1 MSSKKKQSPGT
12 IAVNKKARHLYELSE
27 FLEAG
32 ISLTGPEIKS
42 IRLGRVSFQDA
53 YVEFRQGAAFV
64 VKLHIAP
71 YENAGY
77 APQDPDRDRRLLMHA
92 REIARYAGLVA
103 QKGLTVVPVRMYFQ
117 HGKVKLEIA
126 VGRGKK
132 LFDKREDLKRRAEER
147 DAQREMAR

>member
-1 MSSKKKQSPGT
+1 MSSKKKQTPGT

-53 YVEFRQGAAFV
+53 YVEFKQGSAFV
-64 VKLHIAP
+64 VNLHIAP

>member
-53 YVEFRQGAAFV
+53 YVEFRQGSAFV
-64 VKLHIAP
+64 VNLHIAP